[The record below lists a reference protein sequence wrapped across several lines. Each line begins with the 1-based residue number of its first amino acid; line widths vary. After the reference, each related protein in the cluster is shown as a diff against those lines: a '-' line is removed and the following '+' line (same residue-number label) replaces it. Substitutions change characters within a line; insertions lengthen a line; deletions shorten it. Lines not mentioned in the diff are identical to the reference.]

1 MYFCDFC
8 KFVCGNFVNILILM
22 RIIDIKDK
30 YIILCDVNVSMD
42 YNLIKVKKDL
52 VNGRKGI
59 C

>member
-30 YIILCDVNVSMD
+30 YIILCDINVSMD